1 MNKLRQPQREASDAL
16 SKTSS
21 DIPQIVVIPTGVGK
35 TTVIA
40 LLSTIFETDRKIVLV
55 IVPTL
60 ALIEQTS
67 KSIQETCSRCA
78 IHIHIECVES
88 VQHLSTLIESSPSNY
103 QTYWITNIHKLH
115 HLSEIS
121 KQRLSSV
128 LSIIAVDEAH
138 HLPASMWKTLLID
151 DERLKSVRQ
160 VLFTA
165 TPFRTDGQHLYGT
178 LCYQYTMRQA
188 IIEGY
193 IKHPVLH
200 LHHSSRKEGEEQIDI
215 ELLRRTQQL
224 LSQYGGQAL
233 GCAKNINHVHQL
245 AQLARI
251 HTPNLRVSI
260 WHSQMNA
267 IDRQR
272 VRNRFENE
280 SELELD
286 MVFQVNICSEG
297 YNNPRIVVV
306 TLYKVVR
313 SLLVFMQGL
322 GRALRRLGLDDQ
334 LAFIVASEK
343 RCSRSIWER
352 FKNNNT
358 SSLRSSPPHLQIEH
372 LQNNN
377 SNNNINNDEKEEETN
392 QIGERSDNHSNIKER
407 NNNSDDEDEEGGEG
421 ESNPWWWV
429 NAFDEQLLLLSSNL
443 ISFGEYKRKDE
454 KDDNDNNNNQ
464 TMDQIIEGLD
474 DMPACRDEPFNLKT
488 SRLVVVKPPSNDTKR
503 HSRLTAGSIGLARL
517 PVPHNDKFIAFSR
530 YRCPSGKVRELNA
543 KTLYSLLRLSQKRI
557 ADIIDSENRRP
568 PDRILPFVSDRLYFH
583 LIELFP
589 SSPSSSKRQRTSSPS
604 SSSLDQF
611 DDLNNV
617 QLCIQQHKDRI
628 EIAERAF
635 QQHMTSKKTL
645 QEALSFLR

>member
-1 MNKLRQPQREASDAL
+1 MNQLRQPQREALDAL

-21 DIPQIVVIPTGVGK
+21 NIPQIVVIPTGVGK

-40 LLSTIFETDRKIVLV
+40 LLPTIFVTDQKIVLV

-67 KSIQETCSRCA
+67 KSIQETCNRCA

-88 VQHLSTLIESSPSNY
+88 VQHLSTLIESSSPSDY

-115 HLSEIS
+115 HLSDIS
-121 KQRLSSV
+121 KERLSSV

-138 HLPASMWKTLLID
+138 HLPASMWKRLLVD
-151 DERLKSVRQ
+151 GERLKSVRQ

-178 LCYQYTMRQA
+178 VCYQYSMRQA
-188 IIEGY
+188 IVEGY
-193 IKHPVLH
+193 IKHPILH
-200 LHHSSRKEGEEQIDI
+200 LHHSSRKEGAEQIDI

-260 WHSQMNA
+260 WHSQMDA
-267 IDRQR
+267 SDQQR
-272 VRNRFENE
+272 VRDQFENE

-286 MVFQVNICSEG
+286 MIFQVNICSEG

-352 FKNNNT
+352 FKNDNNNDISSSLT
-358 SSLRSSPPHLQIEH
+358 SSSSPHLQIEH

-377 SNNNINNDEKEEETN
+377 NNINDNIEKEEEPI
-392 QIGERSDNHSNIKER
+392 QIRER
-407 NNNSDDEDEEGGEG
+407 NNNSNNIEEINNDDEDDGEG
-421 ESNPWWWV
+421 SNPWWWV
-429 NAFDEQLLLLSSNL
+429 NAFDEQLLSLSSNL
-443 ISFGEYKRKDE
+443 ISFEE
-454 KDDNDNNNNQ
+454 
-464 TMDQIIEGLD
+464 
-474 DMPACRDEPFNLKT
+474 
-488 SRLVVVKPPSNDTKR
+488 
-503 HSRLTAGSIGLARL
+503 
-517 PVPHNDKFIAFSR
+517 
-530 YRCPSGKVRELNA
+530 
-543 KTLYSLLRLSQKRI
+543 
-557 ADIIDSENRRP
+557 
-568 PDRILPFVSDRLYFH
+568 
-583 LIELFP
+583 
-589 SSPSSSKRQRTSSPS
+589 
-604 SSSLDQF
+604 
-611 DDLNNV
+611 
-617 QLCIQQHKDRI
+617 
-628 EIAERAF
+628 
-635 QQHMTSKKTL
+635 
-645 QEALSFLR
+645 